1 MTNVQ
6 INPYETKTVSEVLE
20 EFKVQATSGLS
31 DAEVLDHQK
40 TYGINQVPEA
50 KQSIA
55 LLFLK
60 HFWGLT
66 AYMLEFTIVMS
77 LVLHKYV
84 DVLLISG
91 LMLFN
96 AIMGFTQERKAAKTV
111 KALKKSLQVFVRVL
125 RNGKWLQVEASQLV
139 PGDIIRIRTG
149 DFVTAD
155 VKLMNGSAGADQ
167 SALTGESKLI
177 DKKEGNI
184 LYAGSI
190 IKNGE
195 CSAVVVATGIKTFF
209 GKTAQLV
216 QTAKPQLH
224 MEEVVANV
232 VKILFS
238 IVLLFLVITVVVS
251 LLRGETFLSFLPLI
265 LILLVS
271 AVPIA
276 LPAMFTVSMAN
287 GSRLLAAQGILVS
300 RLSAT
305 EDAATLTTLCIDKT
319 GTLTQNKL
327 SVQEIMVASNFKT
340 NDVVQ
345 YAVLASIAANNDP
358 VDLAFIQKA
367 KDSKIDVAGYTQTS
381 FTPFSADIKR
391 TEAIVKKDGKQF
403 KVMKG
408 AYNTI
413 KELCH
418 FEQPEFD
425 KTVDAW
431 ADRGFKTMAVAI
443 EQNGVPTMTGIAA
456 LIDPPIP
463 GSGEMINKIKQ
474 LGIKVK
480 MLTGDAL
487 PIAKEI
493 AIQVGVGK
501 DIVEASL
508 FRDQKGANESRNII
522 MAHDGFA
529 EVLPEDKFNMVK
541 SLQQNHEI
549 TGMTGDGV
557 NDAPALKQA
566 EVGIAVKDATDV
578 AKQAASVI
586 LLQDGLQGI
595 INLITVGRT
604 IHHRIT
610 IWVVSKIA
618 KTLFTVVFV
627 CIAYIITGQFVVG
640 AFDMVLLLFIVDF
653 VSLTLSTDKVSWSTI
668 PENWKITPMV
678 KKGFVLGA
686 LNILEAFIWL
696 FVGRKYFGLTGLSQL
711 HSFGFAILFF
721 AGIFNIIVIR
731 TPVRFYKQSI
741 GKLLLGA
748 IIADVL
754 LVCIILSI
762 GVPGFAALPMLVTAV
777 SLFYFMLCDFIIND
791 WVKVKVIRNS
801 INFEKV

>member
-1 MTNVQ
+1 MADQT
-6 INPYETKTVSEVLE
+6 NPYETQTVAEVLD
-20 EFKVQATSGLS
+20 EFKVQAAAGLT
-31 DAEVLDHQK
+31 DAEVQERQK
-40 TYGINQVPEA
+40 RYGLNEVPEE
-50 KQSIA
+50 KQSRVLI
-55 LLFLK
+55 FLK

-66 AYMLEFTIVMS
+66 AFMLEFTIIMS
-77 LVLHKYV
+77 FVLHKYV
-84 DVLLISG
+84 DVYLISG

-96 AIMGFTQERKAAKTV
+96 AIIGFIQEVRAARTV

-125 RNGKWLQVEASQLV
+125 RNGKWIQVTGSQLV

-149 DFVTAD
+149 DFITAD
-155 VKLMNGSAGADQ
+155 AKLITGNAGADQ
-167 SALTGESKLI
+167 SALTGESALI

-184 LYAGSI
+184 LFGGSI

-195 CSAVVVATGIKTFF
+195 CNAVVVATGIKTFF

-216 QTAKPQLH
+216 QQAKPHLH

-238 IVLLFLVITVVVS
+238 IVLVFLAATIAVS
-251 LLRGETFLSFLPLI
+251 LLRGETFISILPLV

-271 AVPIA
+271 AVPVA
-276 LPAMFTVSMAN
+276 LPAMFTVSMAE
-287 GSRLLAAQGILVS
+287 GSQQLAANGILVS

-319 GTLTQNKL
+319 GTLTKNKL
-327 SVQEIMVASNFKT
+327 SVQEIIAAGSFKAT
-340 NDVVQ
+340 DVVL

-358 VDLAFIQKA
+358 IDLAFIDKA
-367 KDSKIDVAGYTQTS
+367 TSDKIDVSGFIQTS
-381 FTPFSADIKR
+381 FTPFTAAIKR
-391 TEAIVKKDGKQF
+391 TEAVVQKDGKQF

-418 FEQPEFD
+418 FQQSDFD

-431 ADRGFKTMAVAI
+431 AAKGFKTLAIAI
-443 EQNGVPTMTGIAA
+443 EQGGAPTMVGIAS

-463 GSGEMINKIKQ
+463 DSAQMIAKIKE

-493 AIQVGVGK
+493 AIQVGIGD

-508 FRDQKGANESRNII
+508 FRNNKDSIDTII
-522 MAHDGFA
+522 TAHNGFA
-529 EVLPEDKFNMVK
+529 DVLPEDKFNIVK
-541 SLQQNHEI
+541 ALQQNHEI

-566 EVGIAVKDATDV
+566 EVGIAVMTATDV

-586 LLQDGLQGI
+586 LLKSGLESI
-595 INLITVGRT
+595 VSLITVGRT

-610 IWVVSKIA
+610 NWVVSKIS

-627 CIAYIITGQFVVG
+627 CVAYIITGQFVVG
-640 AFDMVLLLFIVDF
+640 AFDMILLLLIVDF
-653 VSLTLSTDKVSWSTI
+653 VSLTLSTDTVTWSQTPESWEI
-668 PENWKITPMV
+668 KPLV
-678 KKGFVLGA
+678 KRGFILGV
-686 LNILEAFIWL
+686 LNIIEAFVWL
-696 FVGRKYFGLTGLSQL
+696 FIGKKYFGITGLTEL

-721 AGIFNIIVIR
+721 MGIFNILILR
-731 TPVRFYKQSI
+731 TPIRFYRQPI
-741 GKLLLGA
+741 GKALMCA
-748 IIADVL
+748 IIADVV
-754 LVCIILSI
+754 LVIFILAFGI
-762 GVPGFAALPMLVTAV
+762 PGFAKLPMLVTGS
-777 SLFYFMLCDFIIND
+777 SLIYFMICDLFIND
-791 WVKVKVIRNS
+791 WVKVKVN
-801 INFEKV
+801 

>member
-1 MTNVQ
+1 MADQT
-6 INPYETKTVSEVLE
+6 NPYETKTVADVLA
-20 EFKVQATSGLS
+20 EFKVQVATGLN
-31 DAEVLDHQK
+31 DAEVQEHQK
-40 TYGINQVPEA
+40 TYGLNEVPEE
-50 KQSIA
+50 KQNMA

-66 AYMLEFTIVMS
+66 AYMLEFTIIMS
-77 LVLHKYV
+77 LILHKYI
-84 DVLLISG
+84 DVYLISG

-96 AIMGFTQERKAAKTV
+96 AIMGFVQERKAAKTV

-125 RNGKWLQVEASQLV
+125 RNGKWLQVAGSQVV
-139 PGDIIRIRTG
+139 PGDIIRFRTG

-155 VKLMNGSAGADQ
+155 AKLVNGVAGADQ

-177 DKKEGNI
+177 DKKEGSV

-190 IKNGE
+190 VKNGE
-195 CSAVVVATGIKTFF
+195 CTSVVVATGIKTFF

-216 QTAKPQLH
+216 QTAKPHLH

-238 IVLLFLVITVVVS
+238 IVLVFLAITVAVS
-251 LLRGETFLSFLPLI
+251 LIRGEAFLSFLPLI

-287 GSRLLAAQGILVS
+287 GSRLLAAKGILVS

-327 SVQEIMVASNFKT
+327 SVQEVIAAPNFT
-340 NDVVQ
+340 VNDVVQ
-345 YAVLASIAANNDP
+345 YAALSSIAANNDP
-358 VDLAFIQKA
+358 IDLAFIKKA
-367 KDSKIDVAGYTQTS
+367 ADNKTDLTGFAQTS
-381 FTPFSADIKR
+381 FTPFTPDIKR
-391 TEAIVKKDGKQF
+391 TEAVIQKDGKQF

-418 FEQPEFD
+418 FQQPDFD
-425 KTVDAW
+425 KAVDTW
-431 ADRGFKTMAVAI
+431 AAKGFKTMAVAM
-443 EQNGVPTMTGIAA
+443 EQNGAPTMVGIAA

-463 GSGEMINKIKQ
+463 DSAAMIKRIKE

-493 AIQVGVGK
+493 AIQVGVGA

-508 FRDQKGANESRNII
+508 FGNDKDANDAHNII

-529 EVLPEDKFNMVK
+529 DVLPENKFNIVK
-541 SLQQNHEI
+541 ALQQNHEI

-586 LLQDGLQGI
+586 LLQEGLESI
-595 INLITVGRT
+595 VNLITVGRT
-604 IHHRIT
+604 IHHRISN
-610 IWVVSKIA
+610 WVVSKIA

-627 CIAYIITGQFVVG
+627 CTAYIITKKFVVG

-653 VSLTLSTDKVSWSTI
+653 VSLTLSTDKVSWSQT
-668 PENWKITPMV
+668 PESWSIKPMI
-678 KKGFVLGA
+678 KKGFVLGG
-686 LNILEAFIWL
+686 LNIVEALAWL
-696 FVGRKYFGLTGLSQL
+696 FIGKKYFGITGINQL

-721 AGIFNIIVIR
+721 ASIFNILILR
-731 TPVRFYKQSI
+731 TPNRFYKQPI

-748 IIADVL
+748 IIADIIVVVL
-754 LVCIILSI
+754 ILTL
-762 GVPGFAALPMLVTAV
+762 GVPSFGVLPILVTGG
-777 SLFYFMLCDFIIND
+777 SLLYFMLCDFILND
-791 WVKVKVIRNS
+791 WIKVK
-801 INFEKV
+801 INGGIT